1 MNDQPFPYYL
11 RYYCR
16 KMSMKK
22 FQVTIHFE
30 MDDEFMSLVPQHR
43 EYVNG
48 LIENGIIDHYVVTM
62 ESQKAW
68 ITFSADTKEE
78 VEEYL
83 TKSPIYKYWTFV
95 IEELF
100 VVDGQHYRLPAVQ
113 LN

>member
-1 MNDQPFPYYL
+1 MRQDLN
-11 RYYCR
+11 
-16 KMSMKK
+16 MKK

-30 MDDEFMSLVPQHR
+30 MNEELMSLVPQHR
-43 EYVNG
+43 EYINE
-48 LIENGIIDHYVVTM
+48 LIENGTIDHYVVTM

-68 ITFSADTKEE
+68 ITFSAEDKQQ
-78 VEEYL
+78 VEEL
-83 TKSPIYKYWTFV
+83 LSKSPIFKFWTYE